1 MTHSRRWTCS
11 KPLTSLPPSSPAG
24 EQWKCDT
31 KHAQP
36 IANTVNVTDDD
47 GLDRLSSKELYDLAV
62 AYAKR
67 HLDVRFFWELVELL
81 PAAEAAAGELEEAE
95 ADLMRLSAHVDDLTD
110 AGREPIADMLRPF
123 YIEYLRRHGVRADS
137 GTSA

>member
-1 MTHSRRWTCS
+1 MLTEWLRGSRRT
-11 KPLTSLPPSSPAG
+11 
-24 EQWKCDT
+24 
-31 KHAQP
+31 
-36 IANTVNVTDDD
+36 
-47 GLDRLSSKELYDLAV
+47 
-62 AYAKR
+62 
-67 HLDVRFFWELVELL
+67 
-81 PAAEAAAGELEEAE
+81 AEAERFRGRNVVITGGSKGLGLLLAREFGLLGARVTLLARDAGELEEAE